1 MSTFPAL
8 PPPVPM
14 FRDSMTDR
22 QLLAALRAGDARV
35 FEQIFREHYAR
46 MVAIGDRLLR
56 DPARSEDLAQDVLL
70 ELWKGRARLDVSMAI
85 TGYLYRAMRNRAL
98 NELRHRRV
106 VQVTAPRLRASEIA
120 PPADHAVVEQEQDVA
135 VHAALRALP
144 ERCREVF
151 ELSRFDQLSHAEIA
165 EVMGI
170 TTKTVE
176 AHMAR
181 ALRALRVALAPWLP
195 ESRGRVGGTLV

>member
-1 MSTFPAL
+1 MN
-8 PPPVPM
+8 
-14 FRDSMTDR
+14 DR
-22 QLLAALRAGDARV
+22 QLLAALRAGDATI
-35 FEQIFREHYAR
+35 FEQIFRDHYAR

-70 ELWKGRARLDVSMAI
+70 ELWKGRARLDESMAI
-85 TGYLYRAMRNRAL
+85 AGYLYRAMRNRAL

-106 VQVTAPRLRASEIA
+106 VQITAPRLAPSEIA
-120 PPADHAVVEQEQDVA
+120 PPADHAVVEQEQDTA
-135 VHAALRALP
+135 VRAALAELP

-170 TTKTVE
+170 TIKTVE

-181 ALRALRVALAPWLP
+181 ALRALRTALAPWLP
-195 ESRGRVGGTLV
+195 RSRGRVGGTTA